1 MKGSCEGGFQGDGGG
16 GQMTQVR
23 GSQSVQSRHGPHG
36 AEPRVDPFPGSVSA
50 LRPDTELGQGE
61 EPGGFCR
68 SRGSRGPRR

>member
-1 MKGSCEGGFQGDGGG
+1 
-16 GQMTQVR
+16 MTQVR
-23 GSQSVQSRHGPHG
+23 GSQSVQSGHGPHG

-50 LRPDTELGQGE
+50 LRPDSGLGRGPGE